1 MTGTDMLHV
10 PYNASGELEEMGITN
25 YGSTPEEFAAR
36 LKKDID
42 YVGELLNT
50 LGFKPE

>member
-1 MTGTDMLHV
+1 MTCTDMPHV

>member
-1 MTGTDMLHV
+1 MTCTDMPHV
-10 PYNASGELEEMGITN
+10 PYNASGELEEMGNTSH
-25 YGSTPEEFAAR
+25 GSTPEEFGAR

-42 YVGELLNT
+42 FVGKLLNT